1 MSRIA
6 SRMLFEPFHLYI
18 TRPVEP
24 HRKITIDA
32 AIIRSRCSSGRKP
45 RQVEATS
52 KSSEHAANCLQAAVC
67 FGIRL

>member
-32 AIIRSRCSSGRKP
+32 AIIRSRCSSGRKA
-45 RQVEATS
+45 RQVEATV
-52 KSSEHAANCLQAAVC
+52 Q
-67 FGIRL
+67 I